1 MADYRRS
8 LMHGAITI
16 ARLSPLV
23 HGWLGGR
30 LMACAV
36 VALLSACNL
45 GPRYQRPDVPP
56 PAAWAT
62 EDAAAARQWPTSDWW
77 RGFGSDDLN
86 SFIAQAQLTNDDLR
100 AAIARVREADAQRLI
115 ARAQM
120 VLPLAA

>member
-1 MADYRRS
+1 MAPSRS
-8 LMHGAITI
+8 RDFPLWCTDGWAGGSWRAPSLPCSAPATSARAI
-16 ARLSPLV
+16 S
-23 HGWLGGR
+23 
-30 LMACAV
+30 
-36 VALLSACNL
+36 
-45 GPRYQRPDVPP
+45 PDVPP
-56 PAAWAT
+56 PAVWAT